1 MTFPPQALPS
11 SIAPPEVIAPAENVF
26 GRRAARLRALA
37 PGHAMSSWLS
47 WLADLSDQQ
56 QAQLE
61 QRAAETS
68 APPSAWREIYRALC
82 EGMGLE
88 ASADESG
95 LQSRAANCLAMAQG
109 TGAGAG
115 RDQTDILVAAAMQV
129 ARTRAARQQCA
140 QAMPT
145 ITDLDHCP
153 CCGSAPVGGVLM
165 AGDGRGGLR
174 YLECALC
181 ATRWH
186 RVRAHCC
193 LCDSDAAV
201 EYLGIE
207 GSKGE
212 VQAEACPACS
222 GYIKLFFEARAP
234 GIDPVADD
242 LATLVLDVLVGE
254 DGFARGAP
262 NLFLVA
268 GESV

>member
-1 MTFPPQALPS
+1 MNLPQTLPS
-11 SIAPPEVIAPAENVF
+11 SIEPPLVLAPDARLFA
-26 GRRAARLRALA
+26 RRAARLRALA
-37 PGHAMSSWLS
+37 PAHAMEQWMG
-47 WLADLSDQQ
+47 WLARLADGQQTLLDLH
-56 QAQLE
+56 
-61 QRAAETS
+61 AAS
-68 APPSAWREIYRALC
+68 AEAAHAPWQTVYPALC
-82 EGMGLE
+82 AHMGLSPE
-88 ASADESG
+88 ADAARLQARADACMALARGTE
-95 LQSRAANCLAMAQG
+95 AAG
-109 TGAGAG
+109 G
-115 RDQTDILVAAAMQV
+115 REEMDLLVAAALQV
-129 ARTRAARQQCA
+129 EWTLSARQHCA
-140 QAMPT
+140 KALPQLMT
-145 ITDLDHCP
+145 RDQCP
-153 CCGSAPVGGVLM
+153 CCGSAAIGGVVM

-186 RVRAHCC
+186 RVRAHCS
-193 LCDSDAAV
+193 LCESDRAV

-262 NLFLVA
+262 NLFLLA
-268 GESV
+268 GEAV

>member
-11 SIAPPEVIAPAENVF
+11 SIAPPEVIAPAPNLF
-26 GRRAARLRALA
+26 ARRAARLRVLA
-37 PGHAMSSWLS
+37 PGHAMSNWLG

-56 QAQLE
+56 QVLLDARAQDN
-61 QRAAETS
+61 S
-68 APPSAWREIYRALC
+68 APPSAWRAIYRALC
-82 EGMGLE
+82 ESLGMT
-88 ASADESG
+88 ASSDDAD
-95 LQSRAANCLAMAQG
+95 LQARADNCLATVQG
-109 TGAGAG
+109 LETREG

-129 ARTRAARQQCA
+129 AWAGAARQQCA
-140 QAMPT
+140 QAVPV
-145 ITDLDHCP
+145 IRDLDRCP
-153 CCGSAPVGGVLM
+153 CCGSVPVGGVVM

-201 EYLGIE
+201 DYLGIE

-212 VQAEACPACS
+212 VQAEACPACT

-242 LATLVLDVLVGE
+242 LATLMLDVLVGE
-254 DGFARGAP
+254 EGFARGAP
-262 NLFLVA
+262 NLFLLA
-268 GESV
+268 GEAA